1 MNEGEI
7 LRAFIAELK
16 AAHFSEFIQQLS
28 DDYERTEHELAWGL
42 EIQDPQARAEHE
54 RIKAKIQT
62 GYSLADAMIEWV
74 LEQYAKKFEEEHG
87 PTGYFSDINS
97 G

>member
-42 EIQDPQARAEHE
+42 EIQNTQARAEHE
-54 RIKAKIQT
+54 RIKGKIQT
-62 GYSLADAMIEWV
+62 GDSLADAMIGWG
-74 LEQYAKKFEEEHG
+74 LGQYAKKFEEEHG
-87 PTGYFSDINS
+87 PTGYFSEINS